1 MKNRVRGR
9 LSHGNKSKMIS
20 IRFPVELLARAK
32 QECKEDGISFS
43 SVLIGLVEKWI
54 EEKKDG

>member
-1 MKNRVRGR
+1 
-9 LSHGNKSKMIS
+9 MIS

-32 QECKEDGISFS
+32 QECKEDGLAFS